1 MSMGTLYQT
10 MAHSSGLMFE
20 NSVGSQNNLN
30 VSAQAVTNQ
39 GVLQMYSFVTVT
51 DAIAM
56 AQMTKANT
64 KKT

>member
-20 NSVGSQNNLN
+20 NSVGAQNNLN
-30 VSAQAVTNQ
+30 LSAQAVTNQ